1 MRIERTILAA
11 LAILTLGAGRAKAE
25 EPPLVLVENGG
36 ARAVVIMQ
44 KGCPPKTKWKNY
56 YTPTPYFYFERKV
69 LCGARDIAAYLG
81 KMSGT
86 EVRLINE
93 GEPIPDGVKVR
104 IYVGHTE
111 AAEKAGVEFP
121 SGCDTTPREDLWE
134 EEGYVVKT
142 KGGNIYIGGNQD
154 GDYIGTAY
162 GCYAFLK
169 KLGCRWYFPGEWGEV
184 IPKRTTISVPPLD
197 LKSSP
202 DFAVRDLGYS
212 GWVKFSKEESREF
225 AAFCIRNGF
234 NPGHRFYPPANDGS
248 MGALLPTKEYAK
260 DHPDYY
266 AMRKDGTRPEKG
278 AGMYCLSNPE
288 VLKESIRN
296 LKLHWDGKKNLSR
309 LVKPYGVGLSPKDGA
324 PFCFCKECKQMNHRF
339 DYPAYVRLPMISE
352 LHYGFI
358 AKLARAFPDK
368 IINTAAYSL
377 REAPPQGVDLPDNVA
392 IQYAPISCDVLH
404 PANHPKS
411 WRRQE
416 MWSMLKQFRRQT
428 PHVYMSDYNPGLLL
442 GYFVPERKAE
452 NMAANVP
459 MYKQL
464 DLKGNLIEGRKA
476 VMQTWLSY
484 YLTGALLWD
493 ADADVEQLKREFY
506 DSFFGA
512 AGPPVRA
519 WWDTIAET
527 LVNAD
532 IQAHEDWLLTHIYTV
547 PYTRELHKHVD
558 AARKAAT
565 QEPYKGRVEAFALIA
580 DHLEAY
586 AAMHEAEKNMDYPAA
601 LAAAKHMMADKMK
614 LKAIYSHFIHEKM
627 AYGKGFTNSGRID
640 ELPALIAKLDGTK
653 GELVARIPMEARFC
667 RDRFNTGVLSE
678 WYAPDFDDSQWETR
692 NTYYLWD
699 QQEEPLT
706 PAGNDY
712 DGYGWYRMKV
722 QIPARFKGRE
732 LRLWVGGVIN
742 EGWVWVNGGY
752 AGHRPHKLWWSSPH
766 EFEKDVSALIKP
778 GETNLITIRVYNNGD
793 VGGMYRRGFL
803 YAPVEG
809 VDAE

>member
-1 MRIERTILAA
+1 MSVGKTVLAA
-11 LAILTLGAGRAKAE
+11 VGVLVLSVGRTRAE
-25 EPPLVLVENGG
+25 ESPLALVENGQS
-36 ARAVVIMQ
+36 RAVVIMQ

-56 YTPTPYFYFERKV
+56 YTPTPYFYFERKI
-69 LCGARDIAAYLG
+69 LCGARDIAAYLE
-81 KMSGT
+81 KMSGAKV
-86 EVRLINE
+86 ELINE
-93 GEPIPDGVKVR
+93 GDPVPAGVKVR
-104 IYVGHTE
+104 IYVGRTE
-111 AAEKAGVEFP
+111 AAEKAGVRFP
-121 SGCDTTPREDLWE
+121 SGCDYTPREDLWE
-134 EEGYVVKT
+134 EEGYVVKS
-142 KGGNIYIGGNQD
+142 KGSNIYIGGNQD

-184 IPKRTTISVPPLD
+184 IPKQSTIRVPPLD

-212 GWVKFSKEESREF
+212 GWVKFTKVEAGEF
-225 AAFCIRNGF
+225 AVFCIRNGF
-234 NPGHRFYPPANDGS
+234 NPGHRHYPSAHDGS
-248 MGALLPTKEYAK
+248 MGVLLQTKEYAK
-260 DHPDYY
+260 DHPEYY

-288 VLKESIRN
+288 VLSESIKN
-296 LKLHWDGKKNLSR
+296 LKLHWDGTKSLSR
-309 LVKPYGVGLSPKDGA
+309 AVKPYGIGLSPKDGA
-324 PFCFCKECKQMNHRF
+324 PFCFCKECKKMNHNF
-339 DYPAYVRLPMISE
+339 NYPGYVRLPMICE
-352 LHYGFI
+352 MHYGFV

-404 PANHPKS
+404 PTNHPKS

-428 PHVYMSDYNPGLLL
+428 PHVYVSDYNPGLLL

-452 NMAANVP
+452 NMAVNIP

-484 YLTGALLWD
+484 YITGALLWD
-493 ADADVEQLKREFY
+493 AGADVEQLKREFY
-506 DSFFGA
+506 SDFFGA
-512 AGPPVRA
+512 AGPSVRA

-527 LVNAD
+527 LANVD

-547 PYTRELHKHVD
+547 PYAQGLHRYVD

-565 QEPYKGRVEAFALIA
+565 EEPYKGRVEAFALIA
-580 DHLEAY
+580 DHLGAY
-586 AAMHEAEKNMDYPAA
+586 AAMYEAEKNMDYPAA
-601 LAAAKHMMADKMK
+601 LAAAKRMMADKMK

-627 AYGKGFTNSGRID
+627 AYGRGFTNPGRIA
-640 ELPALIAKLDGTK
+640 ELPALIAKTDGSK
-653 GELVARIPMEARFC
+653 GALVAGLPLESPFS
-667 RDRFNTGVLSE
+667 RDRFSTGVLRE
-678 WYAPDFDDSQWETR
+678 WYAPGFDDSQWEKR
-692 NTYYLWD
+692 NTFYLWD
-699 QQEEPLT
+699 QQEKPLNA
-706 PAGNDY
+706 AGNDY

-722 QIPARFKGRE
+722 QVPARFKGKDI
-732 LRLWVGGVIN
+732 RLWIGGIIN
-742 EGWVWVNGGY
+742 EGWVWVNGEY
-752 AGHRPHKLWWSSPH
+752 AGHHPYKLWWGSPH
-766 EFEKDVSALIKP
+766 EFETDVTGLIKA
-778 GETNLITIRVYNNGD
+778 GEENLVTIRVHNNAD

-803 YAPVEG
+803 YAPVEQ
-809 VDAE
+809 VDAK